1 MRIGCLQFAPQ
12 VGDVNN
18 NLNRADSVLSRS
30 NPDDLDVL
38 VLPELAFSGYNF
50 RSLSDISP
58 YLEPTCAG
66 ITSLWARTT
75 ALKYNCI
82 VAAGYPE
89 KVDVSRNWPASPE
102 YYNSLI
108 VVNEEGDTV
117 ANYRKTHLYYT
128 DETWALE
135 GPSHFYKGH
144 FPGIGNTAMGICM
157 DINPWRFQSPWDKF
171 EFAFHVIDAAANVVI
186 LSMAWLTQEDARTFS
201 RMPKEPDMETLT
213 YWVKRLEPLIRAEN
227 EDEIIIIFA
236 NRTGVEDDAVY
247 AGTSAVIG
255 IKHGEV
261 SVYGILGR
269 GDKELL
275 VVDTSL
281 PAFAKL
287 LYRPED
293 EDKTHVH
300 AEESPTA
307 SNVAADHF
315 KNPEQQSSNVSS
327 ESSHGSASPPTI
339 SEPPQETH
347 KSVREGG
354 RNIFGGHV
362 FISQDALTPM
372 TATFPHT
379 PFEESPISPRYFW
392 TPAEY
397 TAAGQP
403 HSPTSST
410 RSNTTDL
417 SIQSSDVGAREQ
429 IIERTIDSAIIDE
442 EDTFT
447 PRNPDT
453 ARQSQLTELTEALK
467 TTNPTKETNPARPSS
482 PKSRNASRTGR
493 GERSDSVLSRRPP
506 SGFGNR
512 AMSTRPGQERQPQNL
527 GNISRNDSRSQHRPS
542 DIETSLLA
550 SRSLS
555 VDPTTRSKG
564 DAEPGSS
571 PDQRHRSLSPN
582 LGNIDA
588 DMMIFEEGP
597 RPRRDSLECHP
608 DEDDFVR
615 VHASQI
621 HHSHPKSKPTDEST
635 GRSGSRRKES
645 ISRGVGHERPDSRAT
660 RATTP
665 AQDSPRTVESRAISR
680 GRQRSTKVTSRQDL
694 PRTTEY
700 KSPRGVPNVPLPNM
714 HRDLPYLPLS
724 PPAGNN
730 SPRGL
735 NSKTPLDSPQRRAH
749 RSPGFKSPER
759 PGQADLSGL
768 VSPFSAAK
776 QSEGLAGK
784 VFNHAPAHTKP
795 VKRKQSNKAL
805 QNIVVDAPRA
815 AKKYVRE
822 SSMDSFDG
830 SDSMYSST
838 VITVETMG
846 SLTPEK
852 DPKTPQ
858 GHGPSTWL
866 GQGSRAH
873 SRVVSSESRGDC
885 EQLHQTCRCSRY

>member
-1 MRIGCLQFAPQ
+1 
-12 VGDVNN
+12 
-18 NLNRADSVLSRS
+18 
-30 NPDDLDVL
+30 
-38 VLPELAFSGYNF
+38 
-50 RSLSDISP
+50 
-58 YLEPTCAG
+58 
-66 ITSLWARTT
+66 
-75 ALKYNCI
+75 
-82 VAAGYPE
+82 
-89 KVDVSRNWPASPE
+89 
-102 YYNSLI
+102 
-108 VVNEEGDTV
+108 
-117 ANYRKTHLYYT
+117 
-128 DETWALE
+128 
-135 GPSHFYKGH
+135 
-144 FPGIGNTAMGICM
+144 M

-227 EDEIIIIFA
+227 QDEIIIIFA

-315 KNPEQQSSNVSS
+315 ENPEQQSSNVSS

-354 RNIFGGHV
+354 RKIFGGHV

-453 ARQSQLTELTEALK
+453 ARQSQFTELTEALK

-482 PKSRNASRTGR
+482 PKSRNASR
-493 GERSDSVLSRRPP
+493 
-506 SGFGNR
+506 
-512 AMSTRPGQERQPQNL
+512 
-527 GNISRNDSRSQHRPS
+527 NISRNDSRSQHRPS
-542 DIETSLLA
+542 DIDTSLLA

-555 VDPTTRSKG
+555 VDPTTHSKG

-588 DMMIFEEGP
+588 DMMVFEEGP

-645 ISRGVGHERPDSRAT
+645 ISRGVGHERPGSRAA

-680 GRQRSTKVTSRQDL
+680 GRQRSTKVNSRQDS

-776 QSEGLAGK
+776 QSEALAGK
-784 VFNHAPAHTKP
+784 VFNQVPAHIKP

-846 SLTPEK
+846 PLTPEK
-852 DPKTPQ
+852 DPKTP
-858 GHGPSTWL
+858 
-866 GQGSRAH
+866 RAMILQPGWDKDPEH
-873 SRVVSSESRGDC
+873 TVESSLQKVEEIASNCIRRAVAHDIK
-885 EQLHQTCRCSRY
+885 RPKSAVW